1 MMLKPS
7 HGDVGAW
14 AIKEDND
21 VFLVVDGSGAV
32 LAQVPFGKRTPANL
46 SRSDAM
52 RMAQDM
58 VAAGQQLAKATKS
71 PGT

>member
-7 HGDVGAW
+7 HGDVESW
-14 AIKEDND
+14 AIKEDDD
-21 VFLVVDGSGAV
+21 VFLVVDGSGTV
-32 LAQVPFGKRTPANL
+32 LAKVPFGKRSPANL

-58 VAAGQQLAKATKS
+58 VAAGAQLAKAAKRPNT
-71 PGT
+71 